1 MSQAAQTARVSPA
14 RAESPIVV
22 VHHRPP
28 YRWAFAA
35 AAALFILYALTLA
48 PTTAFWDTSEYIAT
62 AHILGIPHP
71 PGNPLFV
78 LLARAW
84 ELLLSPLGLSV
95 AVRINLF
102 SAFMSAGAAFFWF
115 LLVHRILAFFTPSET
130 VRRVGAFAAV
140 WVSGTAFTVW
150 NQSNVNEKV
159 YTVTL
164 FTIAAMSW
172 LAFLWRDHVE
182 EHRGQKNR
190 RWHDDNAIL
199 LVIFILALSVGNHLM
214 AFLAAPAL
222 LVFLL
227 LVKPSSLANWKLY
240 PGMAAVAVLGLCVQL
255 YLPIRANQD
264 PVINEAAPK
273 CADAMSSFTAV
284 VTMGRMDGEC
294 PDLGAALRR
303 EQYQKPDWKTQR
315 MAPFGNQMAN
325 FFQYFDWQWS
335 RSLSGTDGY
344 FGAWRMPFTLVFLL
358 LGAWGAAQHYQRDR
372 KSFWY
377 VAVLFFTLSVGL
389 VIYMNFK
396 NGYMQ
401 AQQMG
406 LDSSEV
412 RERDYFY
419 IITFSVWG
427 LWVGVGLTA
436 LWLAAAD
443 ALRASRS
450 PAATVTTTLFPAGV
464 VALTVAALAARN
476 GAAAGLAAG
485 YGVVAGALFAV
496 AWTALGLLFLK
507 RERVTLAAASVMAI
521 ALVPTATNALYATR
535 AGDYAARDFAYN
547 VLQSVEPYGVLITNG
562 DNDTFPLWYLQEVE
576 GIRRDVTVIVM
587 SYFNT
592 PWYVKQLR
600 DITRPCPR
608 PGAAEEDPT
617 RVICQRPFLPS
628 SATPFYNGAKAP
640 TRPILSLSD
649 LEIETIA
656 GPNGYLRAPPEGLVF
671 SARGMTFEI
680 PGDAELY
687 PAHQFVTLMMQGA
700 WGDRPIYFAATT
712 NTHMELGLLP
722 QTARQGLAYKLLAP
736 DETAGHARMPMQAT
750 VVQFTGGYFD
760 AARNQQLFDRVFQ
773 FRNMPDRPV
782 WSDDATRNIPMQ
794 YYYAFAAQATA
805 AQIRGDAA
813 TTDRATER
821 ANGFSILANER

>member
-1 MSQAAQTARVSPA
+1 MSQAAQSARVSPA
-14 RAESPIVV
+14 RAEHDTVIA
-22 VHHRPP
+22 HHRPP
-28 YRWAFAA
+28 YRWALAA
-35 AAALFILYALTLA
+35 AAALFTLYAVTLA

-84 ELLLSPLGLSV
+84 ELLLSPLGLPV

-115 LLVHRILAFFTPSET
+115 LLLHRVLAFFSPSEM
-130 VRRVGAFAAV
+130 VRRVGAFAGV
-140 WVSGTAFTVW
+140 WVSGTAYTVW

-164 FTIAAMSW
+164 FTIALISW
-172 LAFLWRDHVE
+172 IAFLWRDHVE
-182 EHRGQKNR
+182 EHAGQKTTR

-222 LVFLL
+222 FVFLV
-227 LVKPSSLANWKLY
+227 LVKWRSLTNWRLY
-240 PGMAAVAVLGLCVQL
+240 PLALVVGMLGLAVQL
-255 YLPIRANQD
+255 YLPIRANMN

-273 CADAMSSFTAV
+273 CESMSASFVAVMTVGRVSDA
-284 VTMGRMDGEC
+284 C

-315 MAPFGNQMAN
+315 MAPFGPQMAN

-335 RSLSGTDGY
+335 RSLGGRQGY
-344 FGAWRMPFTLVFLL
+344 FSAWRMPFTLIFFL
-358 LGAWGAAQHYQRDR
+358 LGAWGAVQHFAKDR

-377 VAVLFFTLSVGL
+377 IAVLFGTLSVGL

-396 NGYMQ
+396 YGYMQ
-401 AQQMG
+401 AQVKG
-406 LDSSEV
+406 YPDSEV

-419 IITFSVWG
+419 VITFSVWG

-436 LWLAAAD
+436 LWLAAAE
-443 ALRASRS
+443 ALRSSRS
-450 PAATVTTTLFPAGV
+450 MAAAAATAVFPTVV
-464 VALTVAALAARN
+464 VALATWGVLVRGGSSMGTAAMVGLLAGAAL
-476 GAAAGLAAG
+476 LT
-485 YGVVAGALFAV
+485 VWTVLSS
-496 AWTALGLLFLK
+496 AWLK
-507 RERVTLAAASVMAI
+507 RERYTLAAASVLAI
-521 ALVPTATNALYATR
+521 ALVPTATNAMYATR

-547 VLQSVEPYGVLITNG
+547 LLQSVEPYGVLITNG

-600 DITRPCPR
+600 DITTPCAT
-608 PGAAEEDPT
+608 PGAAMEDPT
-617 RVICQRPFLPS
+617 RIICQRPFEPS
-628 SATPFYNGAKAP
+628 PRTPFYAAPRAP

-649 LEIETIA
+649 LEIEQLANNYTVAAPGTTI
-656 GPNGYLRAPPEGLVF
+656 
-671 SARGMTFEI
+671 SARGMTFPVPE
-680 PGDAELY
+680 GQELY
-687 PAHQFVTLMMQGA
+687 PSHAFVTLMMQNA

-722 QTARQGLAYKLLAP
+722 QTARQGLAYKLMGP
-736 DETAGHARMPMQAT
+736 NETGTLERMPMEPS
-750 VVQFTGGYFD
+750 VMQFTGGYFD
-760 AARNQQLFDRVFQ
+760 VQRNQQLFDQVFM
-773 FRNMPDRPV
+773 FRNMPDRPA

-794 YYYAFAAQATA
+794 YYYAYAAMATVG
-805 AQIRGDAA
+805 QIRQDAA
-813 TTDRATER
+813 AVEKYSRRAEGFQQLAQER
-821 ANGFSILANER
+821 

>member
-1 MSQAAQTARVSPA
+1 MSQAAQTARVFPA
-14 RAESPIVV
+14 RAEPDIHV
-22 VHHRPP
+22 VHHAPP
-28 YRWAFAA
+28 YRWAAAA
-35 AAALFILYALTLA
+35 AAALFALYAATLA

-84 ELLLSPLGLSV
+84 ELLLSPLGLPV

-115 LLVHRILAFFTPSET
+115 LLVHRILAFFTPSEM
-130 VRRVGAFAAV
+130 VRRVGAFASV

-164 FTIAAMSW
+164 FTIALMSW

-227 LVKPSSLANWKLY
+227 LVKPASLANWKLY
-240 PGMAAVAVLGLCVQL
+240 PGMAGVAVLGLCVQL

-273 CADAMSSFTAV
+273 CASAMSSFTAV
-284 VTMGRMDGEC
+284 VTMGKMDGDC

-303 EQYQKPDWKTQR
+303 EQYQKPDWKSQR
-315 MAPFGNQMAN
+315 MAPFTNQMAN

-335 RSLSGTDGY
+335 RSLTGTDGY
-344 FGAWRMPFTLVFLL
+344 FGAARVPFTLVFLL
-358 LGAWGAAQHYQRDR
+358 LGVWGAVEHYRRDR

-401 AQQMG
+401 AQQTG
-406 LDSSEV
+406 LNSSEV

-436 LWLAAAD
+436 LWLSAAE

-450 PAATVTTTLFPAGV
+450 QASVAAASAFPAAVIGLAVGLLAGRGG
-464 VALTVAALAARN
+464 AEP
-476 GAAAGLAAG
+476 GAAAGYGLA
-485 YGVVAGALFAV
+485 AGALFLV
-496 AWTALGLLFLK
+496 GWTALSTVFLR
-507 RERVTLAAASVMAI
+507 RERFTLAAASVMAI
-521 ALVPTATNALYATR
+521 ALVPTATNAMYASR
-535 AGDYAARDFAYN
+535 AGDYAARDFAFN
-547 VLQSVEPYGVLITNG
+547 LLQSVEPYGVLITNG

-600 DITRPCPR
+600 DLSQPCPR
-608 PGAAEEDPT
+608 PGAALEDPT
-617 RVICQRPFLPS
+617 RIICQRPYEPS
-628 SATPFYNGAKAP
+628 DATRQLYGTPRPP

-649 LEIETIA
+649 LEIDQVATGGSILSDENTFF
-656 GPNGYLRAPPEGLVF
+656 E
-671 SARGMTFEI
+671 ARGIRFQVL
-680 PGDAELY
+680 PDGQLD
-687 PAHQFVTLMMQGA
+687 PAHIFVTMMVQRT

-712 NTHMELGLLP
+712 NTHLELGLAG
-722 QTARQGLAYKLLAP
+722 QVARQGLAFKLLGP
-736 DETAGHARMPMQAT
+736 DETAGHARMPMEAN
-750 VVQFTGGYFD
+750 VVQFTGGWYD
-760 AARNQQLFDRVFQ
+760 PARNAALFDRVFQ
-773 FRNMPDRPV
+773 FRGMPTRAV
-782 WSDDATRNIPMQ
+782 WPDDATRNIPMQ
-794 YYYAFAAQATA
+794 YYYAFAAGATA
-805 AQIRGDAA
+805 AQLRQDAA
-813 TTDRATER
+813 TTDSYTRRAT
-821 ANGFSILANER
+821 GFAELANER

>member
-1 MSQAAQTARVSPA
+1 MSQAAQTARVTPA
-14 RAESPIVV
+14 RAEPVSSV

-28 YRWAFAA
+28 YRWALASA
-35 AAALFILYALTLA
+35 VALFALYAVTLA

-84 ELLLSPLGLSV
+84 ELLLSPLGLPV

-102 SAFMSAGAAFFWF
+102 SAMMSAGAAFFWF
-115 LLVHRILAFFTPSET
+115 LLLHRVLAFFTPSET
-130 VRRVGAFAAV
+130 VRRVGAFAGV

-164 FTIAAMSW
+164 FTIALMSW
-172 LAFLWRDHVE
+172 IAFLWRDHVE
-182 EHRGQKNR
+182 EHAGQKTGR

-199 LVIFILALSVGNHLM
+199 LVIFVLALSVGNHLM

-222 LVFLL
+222 FVFLV
-227 LVKPSSLANWKLY
+227 LVKWRALANWRLY
-240 PGMAAVAVLGLCVQL
+240 PMAVIVGALGLAVQL

-264 PVINEAAPK
+264 PVINEASPK
-273 CADAMSSFTAV
+273 CENTVAAFVAVMSVGRIDDA
-284 VTMGRMDGEC
+284 C

-315 MAPFGNQMAN
+315 MAPFGAQMAN

-335 RSLSGTDGY
+335 RSLQGRQGY
-344 FGAWRMPFTLVFLL
+344 FSIWRMPFTLLFLI
-358 LGAWGAAQHYQRDR
+358 LGAWGAIQHFQRDR

-377 VAVLFFTLSVGL
+377 LAVLFGTLSVGL

-396 NGYMQ
+396 YGYMQ
-401 AQQMG
+401 AQVNG
-406 LDSSEV
+406 YPDSEV

-419 IITFSVWG
+419 VITFSVWG

-436 LWLAAAD
+436 LWLAAAE
-443 ALRASRS
+443 ALRETRS
-450 PAATVTTTLFPAGV
+450 AAAAAATSVFPAAV
-464 VALTVAALAARN
+464 VGL
-476 GAAAGLAAG
+476 AAAGLMVRGGTPGAQAALVG
-485 YGVVAGALFAV
+485 LVGAAV
-496 AWTALGLLFLK
+496 ALAVWVALSRVLLQ
-507 RERVTLAAASVMAI
+507 RGRVTLAAASVLAI
-521 ALVPTATNALYATR
+521 ALVPTATNAAYATR
-535 AGDYAARDFAYN
+535 SGDYAARDFAYN
-547 VLQSVEPYGVLITNG
+547 LLQSVEPYGVLITNG

-600 DITRPCPR
+600 DITRPCQR
-608 PGAAEEDPT
+608 PGAALEDPT
-617 RVICQRPFLPS
+617 RIICQRPFDP
-628 SATPFYNGAKAP
+628 ATAPRLYGTPRAP
-640 TRPILSLSD
+640 TRPILALSD
-649 LEIETIA
+649 LDIDQITRSYPILSNDSTFYE
-656 GPNGYLRAPPEGLVF
+656 
-671 SARGMTFEI
+671 ARGMRLQVM
-680 PGDAELY
+680 PGTQLD
-687 PAHQFVTLMMQGA
+687 PAHTFITMMMQSA

-712 NTHMELGLLP
+712 NTHIELGLL
-722 QTARQGLAYKLLAP
+722 QHTTRHGLAYKLLMPA
-736 DETAGHARMPMQAT
+736 ETAGMQRMPLDPT
-750 VVQFTGGYFD
+750 VLQFTGGWFD
-760 AARNQQLFDRVFQ
+760 TRRNQQLFEQVMM
-773 FRNMPDRPV
+773 FRGMPDRPV

-794 YYYAFAAQATA
+794 YYYAYAAMATA
-805 AQIRGDAA
+805 AQVRQDTANVERY
-813 TTDRATER
+813 TQRAEGFQRLAQER
-821 ANGFSILANER
+821 

>member
-1 MSQAAQTARVSPA
+1 MSQAAQTARVSRA
-14 RAESPIVV
+14 RAESVPVV
-22 VHHRPP
+22 LHHSPP

-35 AAALFILYALTLA
+35 AVALFALYAFTLA

-84 ELLLSPLGLSV
+84 ELLLTPFGLPV

-130 VRRVGAFAAV
+130 VRRVGAFASV

-172 LAFLWRDHVE
+172 IAFLWRDHVE
-182 EHRGQKNR
+182 EHRGQRNGRFK
-190 RWHDDNAIL
+190 DDNAIL
-199 LVIFILALSVGNHLM
+199 LVVFILALSVGNHLM

-227 LVKPSSLANWKLY
+227 LVKPASLANWKLY
-240 PGMAAVAVLGLCVQL
+240 PGLALVAVLGLSVQL

-273 CADAMSSFTAV
+273 CASAMSSFTAV

-303 EQYQKPDWKTQR
+303 EQYQKPDWKSER

-335 RSLSGTDGY
+335 RSFSGTDGY
-344 FGAWRMPFTLVFLL
+344 FGAGRLPFTLVFLA
-358 LGAWGAAQHYQRDR
+358 LGVWGAIQNYQRDR

-406 LDSSEV
+406 LQSSEV

-427 LWVGVGLTA
+427 LWVGVGLSA
-436 LWLAAAD
+436 LWLQAAESLRATRSAAA
-443 ALRASRS
+443 A
-450 PAATVTTTLFPAGV
+450 VTTSLFPAFVVGMAVMGLAVRGGV
-464 VALTVAALAARN
+464 GT
-476 GAAAGLAAG
+476 GLAAG
-485 YGVVAGALFAV
+485 YGIGA
-496 AWTALGLLFLK
+496 GLLFLAGWAALGATFVR
-507 RERVTLAAASVMAI
+507 RERYTLAAASVMAI
-521 ALVPTATNALYATR
+521 ALVPTATNALYASR

-592 PWYVKQLR
+592 PWYVQQLR

-608 PGAAEEDPT
+608 PGAALEDPT
-617 RVICQRPFLPS
+617 VITCQRPFQPS
-628 SATPFYNGAKAP
+628 ASTPFYNNLAKVP
-640 TRPILSLSD
+640 TRPILGLSD
-649 LEIETIA
+649 AEIQSIA
-656 GPNGYLRAPPEGLVF
+656 ANAFFQTNEGDTFV
-671 SARGMTFEI
+671 ARGITFPLP
-680 PGDAELY
+680 PGQQLQ
-687 PAHQFVTLMMQGA
+687 PAHYFLTMMLQGA

-712 NTHMELGLLP
+712 NTHMELGLLG
-722 QTARQGLAYKLLAP
+722 QVTRQGMAFKLLGP
-736 DETAGHARMPMQAT
+736 NETAGLAQMPMEAS

-760 AARNQQLFDRVFQ
+760 PARNEQLFNRVFMW
-773 FRNMPDRPV
+773 RNMPDRAV
-782 WSDDATRNIPMQ
+782 WPDDATRNIPMQ
-794 YYYAFAAQATA
+794 YYYAFAAAATA
-805 AQIRGDAA
+805 AQLRGDAA
-813 TTDRATER
+813 ATERYTQR
-821 ANGFSILANER
+821 ANGFADLANKR

>member
-1 MSQAAQTARVSPA
+1 MSQAAQSARVSPA
-14 RAESPIVV
+14 RAEPIVDV
-22 VHHRPP
+22 AHHSPP
-28 YRWAFAA
+28 YRWAAGAA
-35 AAALFILYALTLA
+35 VALFALYALTLA

-84 ELLLSPLGLSV
+84 ELLLSPLGLPV

-164 FTIAAMSW
+164 FTIALMSW
-172 LAFLWRDHVE
+172 LAFLWRDQVE

-227 LVKPSSLANWKLY
+227 LVKPAALANWKLY
-240 PGMAAVAVLGLCVQL
+240 PWMAGVAVLGLCVQL
-255 YLPIRANQD
+255 YLPIRANQN

-273 CADAMSSFTAV
+273 CASAMSSFTAV
-284 VTMGRMDGEC
+284 VTMGKMDGDC

-303 EQYQKPDWKTQR
+303 EQYQKPDWKSQR
-315 MAPFGNQMAN
+315 MASFPRQMAN

-344 FGAWRMPFTLVFLL
+344 FGAARAPLTLLFFM
-358 LGAWGAAQHYQRDR
+358 LGAWGATEHFRRDR

-396 NGYMQ
+396 HGYMQ
-401 AQQMG
+401 AQQKG
-406 LDSSEV
+406 WDSSEV

-436 LWLAAAD
+436 
-443 ALRASRS
+443 
-450 PAATVTTTLFPAGV
+450 
-464 VALTVAALAARN
+464 
-476 GAAAGLAAG
+476 
-485 YGVVAGALFAV
+485 
-496 AWTALGLLFLK
+496 
-507 RERVTLAAASVMAI
+507 
-521 ALVPTATNALYATR
+521 
-535 AGDYAARDFAYN
+535 
-547 VLQSVEPYGVLITNG
+547 
-562 DNDTFPLWYLQEVE
+562 
-576 GIRRDVTVIVM
+576 
-587 SYFNT
+587 
-592 PWYVKQLR
+592 
-600 DITRPCPR
+600 
-608 PGAAEEDPT
+608 
-617 RVICQRPFLPS
+617 
-628 SATPFYNGAKAP
+628 
-640 TRPILSLSD
+640 
-649 LEIETIA
+649 
-656 GPNGYLRAPPEGLVF
+656 
-671 SARGMTFEI
+671 
-680 PGDAELY
+680 
-687 PAHQFVTLMMQGA
+687 
-700 WGDRPIYFAATT
+700 
-712 NTHMELGLLP
+712 
-722 QTARQGLAYKLLAP
+722 
-736 DETAGHARMPMQAT
+736 
-750 VVQFTGGYFD
+750 
-760 AARNQQLFDRVFQ
+760 
-773 FRNMPDRPV
+773 
-782 WSDDATRNIPMQ
+782 
-794 YYYAFAAQATA
+794 
-805 AQIRGDAA
+805 
-813 TTDRATER
+813 
-821 ANGFSILANER
+821 

>member
-1 MSQAAQTARVSPA
+1 MSQAAQTARVSRA
-14 RAESPIVV
+14 RAESVPVAL
-22 VHHRPP
+22 HHSPP
-28 YRWAFAA
+28 YRWAFVA
-35 AAALFILYALTLA
+35 AAALFALYAFTLA

-84 ELLLSPLGLSV
+84 ELLLTPFGLPV

-115 LLVHRILAFFTPSET
+115 LLVHRILAFFTPGET

-164 FTIAAMSW
+164 FTIALISW
-172 LAFLWRDHVE
+172 VAFLWRDHVE
-182 EHRGQKNR
+182 EHRGQKSG
-190 RWHDDNAIL
+190 RWKDDNAIL

-227 LVKPSSLANWKLY
+227 LVKPTALANWKLY
-240 PGMAAVAVLGLCVQL
+240 PMLALVAVLGLSVQL

-273 CADAMSSFTAV
+273 CHDAVSSFTAV

-294 PDLGAALRR
+294 PALGSSLRR
-303 EQYQKPDWKTQR
+303 EQYQKPDWKSER

-344 FGAWRMPFTLVFLL
+344 FGAWRTPFTVIFFV
-358 LGAWGAAQHYQRDR
+358 LGIFGAVQNYQRDR

-377 VAVLFFTLSVGL
+377 VGVLFFTLSVGM

-401 AQQMG
+401 AQQLG
-406 LDSSEV
+406 LQSSEV

-436 LWLAAAD
+436 LWLKAAE
-443 ALRASRS
+443 ALRATRS
-450 PAATVTTTLFPAGV
+450 AAAAVTTSLFPAFVVGLAVAGLGV
-464 VALTVAALAARN
+464 RGGVET
-476 GAAAGLAAG
+476 GLAAA
-485 YGVVAGALFAV
+485 YGIGA
-496 AWTALGLLFLK
+496 GLLFVGAWAALGSLFVR
-507 RERVTLAAASVMAI
+507 RERFTLAAASVMAI
-521 ALVPTATNALYATR
+521 ALVPTATNAMYATR

-547 VLQSVEPYGVLITNG
+547 LLQSVEPYGVLITNG

-592 PWYVKQLR
+592 PWYVEQLR
-600 DITRPCPR
+600 DITQPCPR
-608 PGAAEEDPT
+608 PGAALEDPT
-617 RVICQRPFLPS
+617 VIICQRAFEPS
-628 SATPFYNGAKAP
+628 PSTPFYNSVARTPA
-640 TRPILSLSD
+640 RSILPLSD
-649 LEIETIA
+649 AEITQIA
-656 GPNGYLRAPPEGLVF
+656 YSYPLVADEQTFYEAGGMRFQVPPGAQL
-671 SARGMTFEI
+671 
-680 PGDAELY
+680 D
-687 PAHQFVTLMMQGA
+687 PAHQFLTLMLQSA
-700 WGDRPIYFAATT
+700 WSDRPIYFAATT
-712 NTHMELGLLP
+712 NTHMELGLLG
-722 QTARQGLAYKLLAP
+722 QVARQGLAFKLLRAN
-736 DETAGHARMPMQAT
+736 ETAGLERMPMEPS

-760 AARNQQLFDRVFQ
+760 PVRNQTLFDRVFMW
-773 FRNMPDRPV
+773 RNMPDRPV
-782 WSDDATRNIPMQ
+782 WADDATRNIPMQ
-794 YYYAFAAQATA
+794 YYYAFAAAATA
-805 AQIRGDAA
+805 AQLRGDAPA
-813 TTDRATER
+813 VERYTER
-821 ANGFSILANER
+821 ANGFAALANER

>member
-14 RAESPIVV
+14 RAEPAIDV
-22 VHHRPP
+22 VHHSPP
-28 YRWAFAA
+28 YRWAFAS
-35 AAALFILYALTLA
+35 AAALFALYALTLA

-62 AHILGIPHP
+62 AHIQGIPHP

-84 ELLLSPLGLSV
+84 ELLLSPLGLPV

-164 FTIAAMSW
+164 FTIALMSW

-182 EHRGQKNR
+182 EHRGIRNR
-190 RWHDDNAIL
+190 RFKDDNAIL

-222 LVFLL
+222 FVFLV
-227 LVKPSSLANWKLY
+227 LVKPASLANWKLY
-240 PGMAAVAVLGLCVQL
+240 PAMALVAVLGLSVQL

-273 CADAMSSFTAV
+273 CADPVSAFTAV

-303 EQYQKPDWKTQR
+303 EQYQKPDWKSER
-315 MAPFGNQMAN
+315 MAPFTNQMAN

-335 RSLSGTDGY
+335 RSLSGTQGY
-344 FGAWRMPFTLVFLL
+344 FGAWRVPFTLLFLL
-358 LGAWGAAQHYQRDR
+358 VGVWGAIEHYRRDR

-389 VIYMNFK
+389 VVYMNFK

-401 AQQMG
+401 AQVKG
-406 LDSSEV
+406 YASSEV

-436 LWLAAAD
+436 LWLAAAES
-443 ALRASRS
+443 LRQTRS
-450 PAATVTTTLFPAGV
+450 VAAAVVTSLGPAFV
-464 VALTVAALAARN
+464 VGLTVGAVAVRGGTPGLTAAAF
-476 GAAAGLAAG
+476 GGAAGLLFLAG
-485 YGVVAGALFAV
+485 
-496 AWTALGLLFLK
+496 WTALGSVFLK
-507 RERVTLAAASVMAI
+507 RERYTLAAASVMAI
-521 ALVPTATNALYATR
+521 ALVPTATNAMYASR

-547 VLQSVEPYGVLITNG
+547 MLQSVEPYGVLITNG

-600 DITRPCPR
+600 DITTPCQR
-608 PGAAEEDPT
+608 PGQALEDPT
-617 RVICQRPFLPS
+617 VITCQRPYEPS
-628 SATPFYNGAKAP
+628 PSTPFYNNAKAP
-640 TRPILSLSD
+640 TRPILDLSD
-649 LEIETIA
+649 LEIDQVANSGGIQ
-656 GPNGYLRAPPEGLVF
+656 APPGLTF
-671 SARGMTFEI
+671 PARGMTFEV
-680 PGDAELY
+680 PQGEELY
-687 PAHQFVTLMMQGA
+687 PAHQFVTLMLQRA

-712 NTHMELGLLP
+712 NTHLELGLLA
-722 QTARQGLAYKLLAP
+722 QTTRQGLAFKLLGP
-736 DETAGHARMPMQAT
+736 DETAGLTRMPMEPT

-760 AARNQQLFDRVFQ
+760 PRRNDTLFDRVFQ
-773 FRNMPDRPV
+773 FRNMPDRAV
-782 WSDDATRNIPMQ
+782 WADDATRNIPMQ
-794 YYYAFAAQATA
+794 YYYAFAASATA
-805 AQIRGDAA
+805 GQLRQDAA
-813 TTDRATER
+813 AVQKYTDR
-821 ANGFSILANER
+821 ANGFATLANER

>member
-1 MSQAAQTARVSPA
+1 MSQAAQTMRVAPA
-14 RAESPIVV
+14 RAEPVINV
-22 VHHRPP
+22 VHHSPP
-28 YRWAFAA
+28 YRWAAA
-35 AAALFILYALTLA
+35 SAVALFALYALTLA

-62 AHILGIPHP
+62 AHIQGIPHP

-84 ELLLSPLGLSV
+84 ELLLSPLGLPV

-130 VRRVGAFAAV
+130 VRRVGAFASV

-164 FTIAAMSW
+164 FTIALMSW

-227 LVKPSSLANWKLY
+227 LVKPASLANWKLY
-240 PGMAAVAVLGLCVQL
+240 PSMAGVAVLGLCVQL

-273 CADAMSSFTAV
+273 CQSAVSAFTAV
-284 VTMGRMDGEC
+284 VTLGKMDGDC
-294 PDLGAALRR
+294 PELGAALRR
-303 EQYQKPDWKTQR
+303 EQYQKPDWKSER
-315 MAPFGNQMAN
+315 MAPFTNQMAN

-344 FGAWRMPFTLVFLL
+344 FGPWRVPFTLVFLL
-358 LGAWGAAQHYQRDR
+358 VGVWGAIEHFRRDR

-377 VAVLFFTLSVGL
+377 VAVLFATLSVGL

-401 AQQMG
+401 AQQNG
-406 LDSSEV
+406 LQSSEV

-436 LWLAAAD
+436 LWLSSIE
-443 ALRASRS
+443 ALRSTRS
-450 PAATVTTTLFPAGV
+450 AAATVATSIFPAIV
-464 VALTVAALAARN
+464 IALAVIGVAVRGGVPSGAAMGY
-476 GAAAGLAAG
+476 GAAAG
-485 YGVVAGALFAV
+485 ALFLAG
-496 AWTALGLLFLK
+496 WTALGMMFL
-507 RERVTLAAASVMAI
+507 RRDRFTLAAASVMAI
-521 ALVPTATNALYATR
+521 ALVPTATNALYASR

-547 VLQSVEPYGVLITNG
+547 LLQSVEPYGVLITNG

-592 PWYVKQLR
+592 PWYVRQLR
-600 DITRPCPR
+600 DLTQPCPR
-608 PGAAEEDPT
+608 PNAALEDPT
-617 RVICQRPFLPS
+617 RIICQRPYEPTP
-628 SATPFYNGAKAP
+628 ATQALYGNPRPPTKA
-640 TRPILSLSD
+640 ILDLTDVQIGQIAGSYPVLSD
-649 LEIETIA
+649 ENTFFE
-656 GPNGYLRAPPEGLVF
+656 V
-671 SARGMTFEI
+671 RGIRFQVM
-680 PGDAELY
+680 PGGQLD
-687 PAHQFVTLMMQGA
+687 PSHQFVTLMMQNA

-712 NTHMELGLLP
+712 NTHLELGLVG
-722 QTARQGLAYKLLAP
+722 QVARQGLAFKLLGP
-736 DETAGHARMPMQAT
+736 DETAGHARMPMDAT
-750 VVQFTGGYFD
+750 VVQFTGGYYD
-760 AARNQQLFDRVFQ
+760 AQRNAALFDRVFQ
-773 FRNMPDRPV
+773 FRGMPDRAV
-782 WSDDATRNIPMQ
+782 WADDATRNIPMQ
-794 YYYAFAAQATA
+794 YYYAFAAGATA
-805 AQIRGDAA
+805 AQLRQDAA
-813 TTDRATER
+813 TTESYTRRAT
-821 ANGFSILANER
+821 GFATLANER

>member
-1 MSQAAQTARVSPA
+1 MSQAAQTARTTPA
-14 RAESPIVV
+14 RSEPSSV
-22 VHHRPP
+22 VHHSPP
-28 YRWAFAA
+28 YRWAALS
-35 AAALFILYALTLA
+35 AAALFVLYAVTLA

-84 ELLLSPLGLSV
+84 ELLLSPLGLPV

-102 SAFMSAGAAFFWF
+102 SAFMSAGAGFFWF

-164 FTIAAMSW
+164 FTIALMSW

-182 EHRGQKNR
+182 EHRGQRNR

-227 LVKPSSLANWKLY
+227 LVKPASLANWKLY
-240 PGMAAVAVLGLCVQL
+240 PGMAGVAVLGLCVQL

-273 CADAMSSFTAV
+273 CHSAVSSFTAV
-284 VTMGRMDGEC
+284 VTLGKMDGDC
-294 PDLGAALRR
+294 PALGAALRR
-303 EQYQKPDWKTQR
+303 EQYQKPDWKSQR
-315 MAPFGNQMAN
+315 MAPFTNQMAN

-335 RSLSGTDGY
+335 RALSGTDGY
-344 FGAWRMPFTLVFLL
+344 FGSWRAPFTLIFFLV
-358 LGAWGAAQHYQRDR
+358 GVWGAIEHYRRDR

-377 VAVLFFTLSVGL
+377 VAVLFATLSVGL

-401 AQQMG
+401 AQQ
-406 LDSSEV
+406 LNLQSSEV

-436 LWLAAAD
+436 LWLSAAEALRSARSAAAT
-443 ALRASRS
+443 
-450 PAATVTTTLFPAGV
+450 AATAAFPAV
-464 VALTVAALAARN
+464 VIGLTVLALAARGGAGTGAAVGY
-476 GAAAGLAAG
+476 GAAAG
-485 YGVVAGALFAV
+485 ALFLA
-496 AWTALGLLFLK
+496 AWTALGTVLL
-507 RERVTLAAASVMAI
+507 RRGRYNLAAAAVMSI
-521 ALVPTATNALYATR
+521 ALVPTATNLAYASR
-535 AGDYAARDFAYN
+535 AGDYAARDFAFN
-547 VLQSVEPYGVLITNG
+547 LLQSVEPYGVLITNG

-592 PWYVKQLR
+592 PWYVRQLR
-600 DITRPCPR
+600 DLTRPCPT
-608 PGAAEEDPT
+608 PDAAMEDPT
-617 RVICQRPFLPS
+617 RIICQRPFEPS
-628 SATPFYNGAKAP
+628 PATQALYGNPSRP
-640 TRPILSLSD
+640 TKPILTLTD
-649 LEIETIA
+649 LEIDQITSGGSILSDESTFFEA
-656 GPNGYLRAPPEGLVF
+656 RGSRFQVMPNGQL
-671 SARGMTFEI
+671 
-680 PGDAELY
+680 D
-687 PAHQFVTLMMQGA
+687 PAHIFVTLMMQQA
-700 WGDRPIYFAATT
+700 WGDRPIFFAATT
-712 NTHMELGLLP
+712 NTHLELGLVG
-722 QTARQGLAYKLLAP
+722 QVARQGLAFKLLSP
-736 DETAGHARMPMQAT
+736 GETAGLERMPMEAG

-760 AARNQQLFDRVFQ
+760 PRRNQQLFDRVFQ
-773 FRNMPDRPV
+773 FRGMPDRAV
-782 WSDDATRNIPMQ
+782 WADDATRNIPMQ
-794 YYYAFAAQATA
+794 YYYAFAAAATA
-805 AQIRGDAA
+805 AQIRGDSAA
-813 TTDRATER
+813 MDSYTRR
-821 ANGFSILANER
+821 ANGFMELANER

>member
-14 RAESPIVV
+14 RAEPAALI
-22 VHHRPP
+22 VHHAPP
-28 YRWAFAA
+28 YRWAFAS
-35 AAALFILYALTLA
+35 AAALFVLYALTLA

-84 ELLLSPLGLSV
+84 ELLLSPLGLPV

-115 LLVHRILAFFTPSET
+115 LLVHRILSFFTPSEM
-130 VRRVGAFAAV
+130 VRRVGAFASV

-164 FTIAAMSW
+164 FTIALMSW
-172 LAFLWRDHVE
+172 VAFLWRDHVE

-190 RWHDDNAIL
+190 RWHDDNAIV
-199 LVIFILALSVGNHLM
+199 LVIFVLALSVGNHLM

-227 LVKPSSLANWKLY
+227 LVKPAALGNWKLY
-240 PGMAAVAVLGLCVQL
+240 PAIAGVAVLGLSVQL

-273 CADAMSSFTAV
+273 CESAASAFTAV
-284 VTMGRMDGEC
+284 VTMGKMDGSC
-294 PDLGAALRR
+294 PELGAALRR
-303 EQYQKPDWKTQR
+303 EQYQKPDWKSER
-315 MAPFGNQMAN
+315 MAPFTGQMAN

-335 RSLSGTDGY
+335 RSLSGTQGY
-344 FGAWRMPFTLVFLL
+344 FGGWRVPFTLVFLL
-358 LGAWGAAQHYQRDR
+358 VGLWGALEHFRRDR

-377 VAVLFFTLSVGL
+377 VAVLFGTLSVGL
-389 VIYMNFK
+389 VVYMNFK
-396 NGYMQ
+396 YGYMQ
-401 AQQMG
+401 AQVNG
-406 LDSSEV
+406 YNSSEV

-427 LWVGVGLTA
+427 LWVGVGLTT

-443 ALRASRS
+443 ALRATRS
-450 PAATVTTTLFPAGV
+450 VAATAATAVLPAIVIG
-464 VALTVAALAARN
+464 LAVMGLAVRGGAST
-476 GAAAGLAAG
+476 GAAAGYALG
-485 YGVVAGALFAV
+485 AGALFLGG
-496 AWTALGLLFLK
+496 WTALGTMFL
-507 RERVTLAAASVMAI
+507 RRDRTTLAAASVMAI
-521 ALVPTATNALYATR
+521 ALVPTATNYAYATR

-600 DITRPCPR
+600 DITRPCPS
-608 PGAAEEDPT
+608 PGAALQDPT
-617 RVICQRPFLPS
+617 RIICQRPFE
-628 SATPFYNGAKAP
+628 AGKAP
-640 TRPILSLSD
+640 RFYGNPPAPKRPILTMTD
-649 LEIETIA
+649 LEIDQLA
-656 GPNGYLRAPPEGLVF
+656 RAPGMLAEEGMMYQ
-671 SARGMTFEI
+671 ARGQTYQLRPGAEI
-680 PGDAELY
+680 Y
-687 PAHQFVTLMMQGA
+687 PAHQFVTLMLQGA

-712 NTHMELGLLP
+712 NTHLELGLLDH
-722 QTARQGLAYKLLAP
+722 TARQGLAYKLLAP
-736 DETAGHARMPMQAT
+736 ADTAGHTRMPPDPT
-750 VVQFTGGYFD
+750 VAQFTGGWYNMQ
-760 AARNQQLFDRVFQ
+760 RNQQLFEQVMQ
-773 FRNMPDRPV
+773 FRGMPSRAV
-782 WSDDATRNIPMQ
+782 WPDDATRNIPMQ
-794 YYYAFAAQATA
+794 YYYAYGALATA
-805 AQIRGDAA
+805 AQIATDAPGA
-813 TTDRATER
+813 EKWTKRATDF
-821 ANGFSILANER
+821 ATLANER